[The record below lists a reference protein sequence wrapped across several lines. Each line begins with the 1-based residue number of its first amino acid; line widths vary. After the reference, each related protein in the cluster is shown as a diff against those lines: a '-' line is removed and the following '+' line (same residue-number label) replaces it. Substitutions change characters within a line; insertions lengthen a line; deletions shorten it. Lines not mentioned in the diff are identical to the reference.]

1 MLADEVHLRDW
12 NISVFGKAEALRETA
27 QNFTKAESI
36 EICVLAVYE
45 NEDTVAGEIHLGE
58 SSLSGWTSL
67 LI

>member
-45 NEDTVAGEIHLGE
+45 NEDTVAGEIHICE
-58 SSLSGWTSL
+58 SLHCPDGQVY
-67 LI
+67 